1 MEVTLNFNFNNV
13 ILDKQS
19 EGLGGGGMYDVTS
32 ELR

>member
-1 MEVTLNFNFNNV
+1 MTLNFNFNHV

-19 EGLGGGGMYDVTS
+19 DGGGVGRIFVVTS